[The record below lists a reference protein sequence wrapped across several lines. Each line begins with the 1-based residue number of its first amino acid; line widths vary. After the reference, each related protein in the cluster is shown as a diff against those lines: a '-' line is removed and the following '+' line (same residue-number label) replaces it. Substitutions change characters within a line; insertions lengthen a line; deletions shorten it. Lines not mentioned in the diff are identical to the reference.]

1 MPGGSDTDQP
11 EPTAGALLVATPAI
25 GDGIFARCVALLLQ
39 HDEEG
44 TLGVVLTGPRG
55 EAAAPVLGPASGR
68 AAPPAVVFTGG
79 PVQPEVLVVVGV
91 DPDGRTG
98 WVSPRLAG
106 RSRPAACGS
115 SAATPAGPLAS
126 SPARSPPADG
136 GCSRRSRAT
145 CCRPGRTDC
154 GAPWSGACP
163 RPSRLPPPCRS
174 TRPTTERAVAAAGGA
189 APYRVG

>member
-98 WVSPRLAG
+98 WVSPAVGGPL
-106 RSRPAACGS
+106 
-115 SAATPAGPLAS
+115 PAGSLRVFSGYAGWAPGQLAS
-126 SPARSPPADG
+126 
-136 GCSRRSRAT
+136 
-145 CCRPGRTDC
+145 
-154 GAPWSGACP
+154 
-163 RPSRLPPPCRS
+163 
-174 TRPTTERAVAAAGGA
+174 EIAAGGWWVLA
-189 APYRVG
+189 AQPGDLLSAGPDGLWRALVRRLPAPLAFAATLPIDATHN